1 MSKSSASE
9 TALVKTQ
16 PPALG
21 PQRPVSW
28 PARTAFRLSNGMQ
41 AVLAERRNFPRVR
54 LELFFRSG
62 NAVVAHRSPG
72 LAEITATV
80 VRAGTES
87 RDQRHIDEEL
97 RRMGADL
104 GTSAGADTSAIA
116 VSGLA
121 EFLPDLADLVGD
133 LARKAVFP
141 DRDFERE
148 RRQKLE
154 ELRIA
159 RTTPGF
165 LGSER
170 MRGVLFGQHPYARV
184 APTEKEVEAYRRQ
197 DLTAFYSENYVPE
210 NALFV
215 AVGDFDTAHAR
226 DIIEKQFANWKGVET
241 ARPAT
246 PAPSEL
252 KGRQV
257 HLVDLPGAVQAEV
270 LVGNRAITR
279 RDPNWPRLVLANS
292 LFGGAFNSRLVMNI
306 REQKGYT
313 YSPRSTAHALRE
325 YGYFTVH
332 AAVRNEVTA
341 ATLTEIFY
349 EMDRMRSLPVGADE
363 LDDAKNY
370 VTGAFSLG
378 VATLDGV
385 AGQVSSMYLEEM
397 PEDYL
402 EKYRDKIQALS
413 SEEIMAAARSY
424 FDSANAQI
432 VVVGDASTLRE
443 QAALFGPVTEWTA
456 DGKQR
461 GSTEE
466 QSA

>member
-1 MSKSSASE
+1 MSGIVKSENA
-9 TALVKTQ
+9 AVRTQ

-21 PQRPVSW
+21 PQRPVAW
-28 PARTAFRLSNGMQ
+28 PARTAFRLPNGIQ
-41 AVLAERRNFPRVR
+41 VVLAERRNFPRVR

-62 NAVVAHRSPG
+62 NAVAMHRLPG
-72 LAEITATV
+72 LGEMTAAV
-80 VRAGTES
+80 VRAGTKS
-87 RDQRHIDEEL
+87 RDQRQVDEEL

-121 EFLPDLADLVGD
+121 EFLPGLADLVAD
-133 LARKAVFP
+133 LARKAMFP

-159 RTTPGF
+159 RTTSGF

-170 MRGVLFGQHPYARV
+170 MRGVLFGHHPYARL
-184 APTEKEVEAYRRQ
+184 APTEKEVESYRRE
-197 DLTAFYSENYVPE
+197 DLTAFYGEHYVPE
-210 NALFV
+210 NALIV
-215 AVGDFDTAHAR
+215 AVGDFDTMR
-226 DIIEKQFANWKGVET
+226 TREIIEKQFADWKGIQS

-246 PAPSEL
+246 PAPPEL

-279 RDPNWPRLVLANS
+279 RDPNWPQLVLANS

-385 AGQVSSMYLEEM
+385 AGQVSSMYLEEL
-397 PEDYL
+397 PKDYL

-424 FDSANAQI
+424 FDSVNAQI
-432 VVVGDASTLRE
+432 VVVGNAAVLRD
-443 QAALFGPVTEWTA
+443 QAELFGPVTEWTA
-456 DGKQR
+456 EGKQR
-461 GSTEE
+461 D
-466 QSA
+466 

>member
-1 MSKSSASE
+1 MSKVMGSE
-9 TALVKTQ
+9 PTTAKTQ

-21 PQRPVSW
+21 PQRPVAW
-28 PARTAFRLSNGMQ
+28 PARTAFRLPNGMQ
-41 AVLAERRNFPRVR
+41 VVLAERRNFPRVR

-62 NAVVAHRSPG
+62 NAAAVHHLPG
-72 LAEITATV
+72 LAEMTATV

-87 RDQRHIDEEL
+87 RGQRQIDEDL

-121 EFLPDLADLVGD
+121 EFLPNLADLVAD

-141 DRDFERE
+141 ERDFERE

-159 RTTPGF
+159 RTTSGF

-170 MRGVLFGQHPYARV
+170 MRAVLFGRHPYSRV
-184 APTEKEVEAYRRQ
+184 APTEKEVEAYRRE
-197 DLTAFYSENYVPE
+197 DLTAFYAEHYAPE
-210 NALFV
+210 NSLFV
-215 AVGDFDTAHAR
+215 AVGDFDIAR
-226 DIIEKQFANWKGVET
+226 AREIIEKQFANWKGAQSVN
-241 ARPAT
+241 PAT
-246 PAPSEL
+246 AAPPEL
-252 KGRQV
+252 KGRHV
-257 HLVDLPGAVQAEV
+257 HLVDLPDAVQAEV

-279 RDPNWPRLVLANS
+279 RHPDWPRLVLANS

-325 YGYFTVH
+325 YGYFTTH

-385 AGQVSSMYLEEM
+385 AGQVSSMYVEGM

-402 EKYRDKIQALS
+402 EKYRDKIQALT

-432 VVVGDASTLRE
+432 VVVGDAATLRE
-443 QAALFGPVTEWTA
+443 QAKLFGPVTEWTA
-456 DGKQR
+456 EGKQR
-461 GSTEE
+461 D
-466 QSA
+466 